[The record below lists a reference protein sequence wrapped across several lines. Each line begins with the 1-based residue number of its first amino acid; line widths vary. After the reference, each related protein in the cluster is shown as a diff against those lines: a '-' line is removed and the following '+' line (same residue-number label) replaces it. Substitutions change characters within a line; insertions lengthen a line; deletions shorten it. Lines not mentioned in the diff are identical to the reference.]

1 MSKKTPDERSLER
14 QTDPS
19 GDNDELQA
27 LFDSIVGSAGSVS
40 EPEEPPA
47 QGDSD
52 ELQALFDAVAQ
63 QFSAAEEGARQES
76 PAAPA
81 PAPSKVPHD
90 DLVQRLGKV
99 ARQMHEALKELGCE
113 TVIAEAAQ
121 AVPDARQRLHYIAQ
135 MTEQA
140 ASRVLNATDIAIP
153 LQKSLAEKAEALKK
167 RWDDLFANR
176 LSPQEF
182 RELAHDTRAFL
193 VDAADTSRAT
203 TQQLMEIMMAQ
214 DFQDLTGQVIK
225 KVIEIV
231 SRIETELLQI
241 LIEAIPEEARPKK
254 AVEVSL
260 MNGPVI
266 DTRKEGVITSQEEVD
281 DLLKSLGF

>member
-1 MSKKTPDERSLER
+1 MSKKTS
-14 QTDPS
+14 QS
-19 GDNDELQA
+19 GDSDELQA
-27 LFDSIVGSAGSVS
+27 LFDSIVGSAGNVS
-40 EPEEPPA
+40 EPEQPVD
-47 QGDSD
+47 GDNE

-63 QFSAAEEGARQES
+63 QFSATEKSGMQANLSA
-76 PAAPA
+76 AAPE
-81 PAPSKVPHD
+81 PTHVPHD
-90 DLVQRLGKV
+90 EIIQRLGKV
-99 ARQMHEALKELGCE
+99 ARQLHEALKELGCE
-113 TVIAEAAQ
+113 TVVAEAAQ
-121 AVPDARQRLHYIAQ
+121 AVPDARERLRYIAQ
-135 MTEQA
+135 LTEQA

-153 LQKSLAEKAEALKK
+153 LQKSLAEKAEGLKK
-167 RWDDLFANR
+167 RWNDLFANR

-193 VDAADTSRAT
+193 ADVADTSHAT
-203 TQQLMEIMMAQ
+203 TKQLMEIMMAQ

-231 SRIETELLQI
+231 GRIETELLQI

-266 DTRKEGVITSQEEVD
+266 DTRKEGVISSQEEVD

>member
-1 MSKKTPDERSLER
+1 MSKKTPDERSAER
-14 QTDPS
+14 QTDSS

-40 EPEEPPA
+40 EPEESA

-63 QFSAAEEGARQES
+63 QFSAAEEGATQEEH
-76 PAAPA
+76 ARV

-90 DLVQRLGKV
+90 ELVQRLGKV
-99 ARQMHEALKELGCE
+99 ARQLHEALKELGCE

-231 SRIETELLQI
+231 GRIETELLQI

>member
-1 MSKKTPDERSLER
+1 MSKKMPDERSPER
-14 QTDPS
+14 QTGPS

-40 EPEEPPA
+40 EPDEPA

-63 QFSAAEEGARQES
+63 QFSAGAEDATREAH
-76 PAAPA
+76 APA
-81 PAPSKVPHD
+81 PASSLVPHD
-90 DLVQRLGKV
+90 ELVQRLGKV
-99 ARQMHEALKELGCE
+99 ARQLHEALTELGCE

-153 LQKSLAEKAEALKK
+153 LQKSLTEKAETLKK

-193 VDAADTSRAT
+193 ADAVDTSRAT

-231 SRIETELLQI
+231 GRIETELLQI

-254 AVEVSL
+254 VVEVSL

>member
-1 MSKKTPDERSLER
+1 MTVSQPSSL
-14 QTDPS
+14 S
-19 GDNDELQA
+19 
-27 LFDSIVGSAGSVS
+27 
-40 EPEEPPA
+40 
-47 QGDSD
+47 
-52 ELQALFDAVAQ
+52 
-63 QFSAAEEGARQES
+63 
-76 PAAPA
+76 
-81 PAPSKVPHD
+81 
-90 DLVQRLGKV
+90 
-99 ARQMHEALKELGCE
+99 
-113 TVIAEAAQ
+113 
-121 AVPDARQRLHYIAQ
+121 
-135 MTEQA
+135 

-231 SRIETELLQI
+231 GRIETELLQI

>member
-1 MSKKTPDERSLER
+1 MSKKTD
-14 QTDPS
+14 QS

-27 LFDSIVGSAGSVS
+27 LFDSIVGSAGNVS
-40 EPEEPPA
+40 EPEQPVD
-47 QGDSD
+47 GDNE

-63 QFSAAEEGARQES
+63 QFSATEKSGMQANLSA
-76 PAAPA
+76 AAPE
-81 PAPSKVPHD
+81 PPHVPHD
-90 DLVQRLGKV
+90 EIIQRLGKV
-99 ARQMHEALKELGCE
+99 ARQLHEALKELGCE
-113 TVIAEAAQ
+113 TVVAEAAQ
-121 AVPDARQRLHYIAQ
+121 AVPDARERLRYIAQ
-135 MTEQA
+135 LTEQA

-153 LQKSLAEKAEALKK
+153 LQKTLAEKAEGLKK

-182 RELAHDTRAFL
+182 RQLAHDTRAFL
-193 VDAADTSRAT
+193 ADVADTSHAT
-203 TQQLMEIMMAQ
+203 TKQLMEIMMAQ

-231 SRIETELLQI
+231 GRIETELLQI
-241 LIEAIPEEARPKK
+241 LIEAIPEESRPKK
-254 AVEVSL
+254 VAEVSL

-266 DTRKEGVITSQEEVD
+266 DSRKEGVITSQEEVD

>member
-63 QFSAAEEGARQES
+63 QFSAAEEGARQEEH
-76 PAAPA
+76 APV

-90 DLVQRLGKV
+90 ELVQRLGKV
-99 ARQMHEALKELGCE
+99 ARQLHEALKELGCE

-231 SRIETELLQI
+231 GRIETELLQI

>member
-1 MSKKTPDERSLER
+1 MSKKTPDEHSAKR

-27 LFDSIVGSAGSVS
+27 LFDSIVGAAGSVS
-40 EPEEPPA
+40 EPEEPA

-52 ELQALFDAVAQ
+52 ELQALFDTVAQ
-63 QFSAAEEGARQES
+63 QFNAGAEGATQEEK
-76 PAAPA
+76 APS
-81 PAPSKVPHD
+81 PAPSRVPHD
-90 DLVQRLGKV
+90 ELVQRLGKV
-99 ARQMHEALKELGCE
+99 ARQLHEALKELGCE

-153 LQKSLAEKAEALKK
+153 LQKSLTEKAEALKK

-182 RELAHDTRAFL
+182 RDLAHDTRIFL
-193 VDAADTSRAT
+193 ADVADTSRAT

-231 SRIETELLQI
+231 GRIETELLQI
-241 LIEAIPEEARPKK
+241 LIEAIPEESRPKK

>member
-1 MSKKTPDERSLER
+1 
-14 QTDPS
+14 
-19 GDNDELQA
+19 
-27 LFDSIVGSAGSVS
+27 
-40 EPEEPPA
+40 
-47 QGDSD
+47 
-52 ELQALFDAVAQ
+52 VAQ
-63 QFSAAEEGARQES
+63 QFSAAEEGATQEEH
-76 PAAPA
+76 APA

-90 DLVQRLGKV
+90 ELVQRLGKV
-99 ARQMHEALKELGCE
+99 ARQLHEALKELGCE

-153 LQKSLAEKAEALKK
+153 LQKSLTEKADALKK

-176 LSPQEF
+176 LSAQEF

-193 VDAADTSRAT
+193 ADVADTSRAT

-231 SRIETELLQI
+231 GRIETELLQI

>member
-1 MSKKTPDERSLER
+1 MSKKTPDERSDER
-14 QTDPS
+14 QTDTS

-40 EPEEPPA
+40 EPEEST

-63 QFSAAEEGARQES
+63 QFSAAEEGATQEEH
-76 PAAPA
+76 APP
-81 PAPSKVPHD
+81 PAPSKVPRD
-90 DLVQRLGKV
+90 ELVQRLGKV
-99 ARQMHEALKELGCE
+99 ARQLHEALKELGCE

-140 ASRVLNATDIAIP
+140 ASRVLNANDIAIP
-153 LQKSLAEKAEALKK
+153 LQKSLAEKAETLKK

-182 RELAHDTRAFL
+182 RQLAHDTRAFL
-193 VDAADTSRAT
+193 ADAADTSRAT

-231 SRIETELLQI
+231 GRIETELLQI